1 MVKVKVKVFVERP
14 PKKRKIQI
22 LKYGCWVFKVAYDV
36 ALVFVY
42 IPLWLRVSI
51 TIWNV
56 KRLVQVKLLRW
67 TTLGSIHMMS
77 MFVLSLAPMVSQ
89 SRILLAEFP
98 FLRRKWIHKKLHVIF
113 SSKPVLGCGSRW
125 ERAAVILIYIVAAIL
140 SETVFLVDESSW
152 SSIKFKSPLNATVSP
167 YVPGCLLWL
176 FQFLPCS
183 SISLK
188 ANRNQSKGTS
198 AVFSRNSNTIFEEKM
213 A

>member
-1 MVKVKVKVFVERP
+1 
-14 PKKRKIQI
+14 
-22 LKYGCWVFKVAYDV
+22 
-36 ALVFVY
+36 
-42 IPLWLRVSI
+42 
-51 TIWNV
+51 
-56 KRLVQVKLLRW
+56 
-67 TTLGSIHMMS
+67 
-77 MFVLSLAPMVSQ
+77 MVSQ

-113 SSKPVLGCGSRW
+113 SSKPVLGCGSSW
-125 ERAAVILIYIVAAIL
+125 EQATVILIYIVAAIL

-198 AVFSRNSNTIFEEKM
+198 AVFFAQFEYHFWGENDITLKASKIVNFIIECFKLRKRRFQM
-213 A
+213 INYITRI